1 MVAEDLRVVTT
12 VGNEAEA
19 EMVGEW
25 LTEAGIRSMP
35 QMNSNGIR
43 LGAAAGR
50 DIYVGAEDYDRAVEV
65 VNAEV
70 PSEAELEAL
79 SQHPKQPTRPAEGD
93 PVEIPVPKRE
103 DIENLLNRAAQ
114 PIDRKPDA

>member
-1 MVAEDLRVVTT
+1 MGGDLRIVTT
-12 VGNEAEA
+12 VANEAEA

-25 LTEAGIRSMP
+25 LTEAGIRAMP

-50 DIYVGAEDYDRAVEV
+50 DIYVATEDYDRAVEV
-65 VNAEV
+65 INAEV

-79 SQHPKQPTRPAEGD
+79 SQQPTQPAQGD
-93 PVEIPVPKRE
+93 PIEIPVPRRE
-103 DIENLLNRAAQ
+103 DVEDLLSRAAQ
-114 PIDRKPDA
+114 PLDGKSED

>member
-1 MVAEDLRVVTT
+1 MAEDLRIVTT

-25 LTEAGIRSMP
+25 LTEAGIRAMP

-50 DIYVGAEDYDRAVEV
+50 DIYVAAEDYDRAVEV

-79 SQHPKQPTRPAEGD
+79 SQQSTQPTQPAEGD
-93 PVEIPVPKRE
+93 PIEIPVPKRE
-103 DIENLLNRAAQ
+103 DIEARLDRAAQ
-114 PIDRKPDA
+114 PLDGNSED